1 MSGDMIAMLVGATA
15 ALFLAVRGLQSQ
27 GLTFERKAWMAVAWV
42 VIIAVLAFVIQRFAA

>member
-1 MSGDMIAMLVGATA
+1 MSTEMLAMLIGATA

-27 GLTFERKAWMAVAWV
+27 SLSFERKAWMAVVWA